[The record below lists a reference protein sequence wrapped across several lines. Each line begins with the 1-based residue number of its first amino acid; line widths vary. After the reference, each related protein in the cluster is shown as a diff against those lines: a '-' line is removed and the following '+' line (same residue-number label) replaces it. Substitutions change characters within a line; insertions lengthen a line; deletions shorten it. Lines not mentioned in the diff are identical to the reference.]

1 MKKYVYT
8 LFLRDP
14 VTKDTQH
21 GTISIEVDKGYL
33 DFHELVKYLNSSNV
47 LDSIAKNHTLIAFTI
62 VDVTETSPSSL

>member
-21 GTISIEVDKGYL
+21 VTITIEVDKGYL